1 MRDCFSYLPDMVIS
15 WIFLITSASCTQ
27 YSSKLNR
34 SFDFT
39 EKTLEL
45 KSKADCKKFWLSLGK
60 IWKFIDM
67 APPNKVYNLCRRR
80 IILFYIG
87 RLGRQ
92 KSMCQIS
99 QMIERVREFMWSSRH
114 GHNFRQDKKI
124 LSSVFVMT
132 KLFCHDKNFRH
143 QFLWWRNFCHGFS
156 LWQKPCKI
164 LCHDEN
170 PRRKFSPWRKSM
182 TKFSSSRKFFVMTKN
197 FRRDENFVKE
207 NDNGYKVKYTSSLL
221 NLQCV
226 SKTIV

>member
-1 MRDCFSYLPDMVIS
+1 MRDCFSYLPDMMIS

-27 YSSKLNR
+27 YSSKLNQ

-114 GHNFRQDKKI
+114 GHNFCHDKKI

-132 KLFCHDKNFRH
+132 K
-143 QFLWWRNFCHGFS
+143 
-156 LWQKPCKI
+156 KI
-164 LCHDEN
+164 LSWQNPGKIFCHDEN
-170 PRRKFSPWRKSM
+170 PRRKFLSWRKSM
-182 TKFSSSRKFFVMTKN
+182 TKYSWSRKIFVVTKILSRKTRLTIILHFFN
-197 FRRDENFVKE
+197 IILHA
-207 NDNGYKVKYTSSLL
+207 GYFF
-221 NLQCV
+221 
-226 SKTIV
+226 